1 MKNILKILAFVL
13 TFSTLTLSLTACGGD
28 PTKEAQAVV
37 EKEFE
42 TLKNPDDKTYEKYFG
57 IDELSALG
65 IKDEA
70 SQENFKKIIDKIIT
84 NIEYSIVSSE
94 KIDNENVT
102 VKVDITSLD
111 TEIAMQN
118 FMAEFVAF
126 SMSEEA
132 ASLSDEEFNNKMLET
147 FLEALSN
154 PDLETVK
161 STVDIKVTKVDNKW
175 VIEQNEELINSLVSA
190 FGM

>member
-42 TLKNPDDKTYEKYFG
+42 VLKNPDDKAYEEYLG
-57 IDELSALG
+57 LDELSALG
-65 IKDEA
+65 IEDEA
-70 SQENFKKIIDKIIT
+70 SQENVKKIIDKILT
-84 NIEYSIVSSE
+84 SIEYSIVSSE

-102 VKVDITSLD
+102 VKVDVTSLD
-111 TEIAMQN
+111 MEMAMQN
-118 FMAEFVAF
+118 FMAEFIAF
-126 SMSEEA
+126 SMTEEA
-132 ASLSDEEFNNKMLET
+132 ANLSEEELNNKMLESL
-147 FLEALSN
+147 LEVLSN

-161 STVDIKVTKVDNKW
+161 NTIDIKVTKVDNEW
-175 VIEQNEELINSLVSA
+175 VIEQNEELINSLASA

>member
-13 TFSTLTLSLTACGGD
+13 TFSTLTVSLTACGGD

-70 SQENFKKIIDKIIT
+70 SQENFKKIFDEFVS
-84 NIEYSIVSSE
+84 NLDYSIVSSE
-94 KIDNENVT
+94 KIDDENIT

-111 TEIAMQN
+111 IEMILQN
-118 FMAEFVAF
+118 FMAEFIVF

-132 ASLSDEEFNNKMLET
+132 ASLSKEELNNKMLET
-147 FLEALSN
+147 LLEVISN

-161 STVDIKVTKVDNKW
+161 NTVDIKVTKVDNKW
-175 VIEQNEELINSLVSA
+175 VVEQNEELINSLVSA